1 MVRMNAVR
9 KARTGFTLVELL
21 VVIAIIGILV
31 GLLLPAVQAAREAA
45 RRMQCTNNL
54 KQLGLAN
61 HNFESTFKSL
71 PLGMIGEWEDAVN
84 AQFAGGSTGI
94 GLGQA
99 PAYSLLVQLMP
110 YMEQSALYNNFARS
124 KGPKDHSRSGA
135 SVGVYKPVDGTPWW
149 NDPRPIGDWEFAQYR
164 MPMFLCPSD
173 PQIKTNGMR
182 FGQVQGSCT
191 SLTGHVWFGQ
201 AVSDSVEHGSTNYVG
216 VEGVWAAS
224 QFDANGTTSCGI
236 QNNIKN
242 DMDGNG
248 VMDGSYWDHRGMFG
262 AARKPTKFAQV
273 TDGLTNTYMMGETT
287 AGDTTNWAWMMHTPI
302 PAGNNQQPAVN
313 TPKGAS
319 AWVGFNSYH
328 PGGYNFLMG
337 DGSVKFVPTTTE
349 HKILLRSA
357 AMQDGFVV
365 SGDD

>member
-1 MVRMNAVR
+1 MSRRMSVRS
-9 KARTGFTLVELL
+9 ARAGFTLVELL

-94 GLGQA
+94 GISQA

-110 YMEQSALYNNFARS
+110 YMEQSALYNNFVRS
-124 KGPKDHSRSGA
+124 KGPKDHSKSGA
-135 SVGVYKPVDGTPWW
+135 TVGVYKVTDGTPWW
-149 NDPRPIGDWEFAQYR
+149 TDPRAIGDWEFAQYN

-173 PQIKTNGMR
+173 PQTKSGGMR
-182 FGQVQGSCT
+182 FGQVQTTCT
-191 SLTGHVWFGQ
+191 AIGALVWFGQ
-201 AVSDSVEHGSTNYVG
+201 AVSDTVQHGSTNYVG
-216 VEGVWAAS
+216 VEGVWVAS

-236 QNNIKN
+236 QSNVKN
-242 DMDGNG
+242 DLNGDG
-248 VMDGSYWDHRGMFG
+248 VMDGSYYDNRGMFG
-262 AARKPTKFAQV
+262 AARKATKFAAV
-273 TDGLTNTYMMGETT
+273 TDGLSNTYMMGETT
-287 AGDTTNWAWMMHTPI
+287 AGDTMNWAWMMHTPI
-302 PAGNNQQPAVN
+302 PVGNNNQTAVN

-319 AWVGFNSYH
+319 AWIGYNSFH
-328 PGGYNFLMG
+328 TGGYNFVMG
-337 DGSVKFVPTTTE
+337 DGSVKFVSTSLNHLT
-349 HKILLRSA
+349 LLRSA
-357 AMQDGFVV
+357 AMSDGFPV
-365 SGDD
+365 SGEE